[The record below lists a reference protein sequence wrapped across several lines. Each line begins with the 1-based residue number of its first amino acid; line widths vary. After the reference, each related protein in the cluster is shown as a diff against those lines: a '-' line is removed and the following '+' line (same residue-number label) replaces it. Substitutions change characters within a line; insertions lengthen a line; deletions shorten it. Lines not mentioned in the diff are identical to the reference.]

1 MAKLRIPE
9 FTKTVQIALALIL
22 ATIVIAAFVS
32 IVRSVFFDNN
42 SNSPVELDYG
52 RTALLSSSPGRSVRM
67 TVRGNIVGDEDFRSY
82 HIDITPT
89 SRTLSKINGYMSQPI
104 SVSKKANNIVAYEQ
118 FVNALDKANFMKGE
132 EFVEDKND
140 IRGICATGYVYNFEL
155 FSYSTLEKNLWTS
168 TCPGSK
174 GSLQANLQQ
183 IYDLFVTQIPDNKK
197 LIIDI
202 WQ

>member
-22 ATIVIAAFVS
+22 ATVVIVAFVS
-32 IVRSVFFDNN
+32 IVRSIFFNN
-42 SNSPVELDYG
+42 DSNSSVELDYG
-52 RTALLSSSPGRSVRM
+52 RSALLSSSPGRSVRM

-82 HIDITPT
+82 QIDITPT
-89 SRTLSKINGYMSQPI
+89 SRTLSKINGYIGQPI

-118 FVNALDKANFMKGE
+118 FVSALDKANFMKGE
-132 EFVEDKND
+132 EFVGTKND
-140 IRGICATGYVYNFEL
+140 IRGICATGFVYNFEL